1 VLKVVKPP
9 MGKNYHYIYMLNDVE
24 GGLSELV
31 DPDDCL
37 TGDPGSYNDVSSFL
51 DRHAF
56 EIRNSV
62 VQGLVEYAGR
72 QLRGPYGNSY

>member
-1 VLKVVKPP
+1 
-9 MGKNYHYIYMLNDVE
+9 MGKNYHYIYMLNNMD

-31 DPDDCL
+31 DQEDCL
-37 TGDPGSYNDVSSFL
+37 SGDYGSYDDVSLFL

-62 VQGLVEYAGR
+62 VERLVEYAGR